1 MKRSENPIEIA
12 ETRAGHPASQGHA
25 SSQRS
30 PSRDGPD
37 GRDGRDGDSVDPRAS
52 ASRAGGPGRRQL
64 NHPTSRAWGLGTIG
78 RRATARVAV
87 DPAGGPGERVHRPQ
101 DPVALGCDG
110 VLTRSDA
117 IPDARTWPDDRSKP
131 RFRAD
136 RLSALRGSRDDHP
149 RCGVQQRRRRPNP
162 GRSLSGAIHD
172 RFARHGSLTGDGL
185 EAGPA
190 DVTATMK
197 RLLDSAGYA
206 TDQSG
211 PLEGWQ
217 LRPWIRQAP
226 RPAAGSRRRWRRRPA
241 RR

>member
-1 MKRSENPIEIA
+1 M
-12 ETRAGHPASQGHA
+12 T
-25 SSQRS
+25 
-30 PSRDGPD
+30 
-37 GRDGRDGDSVDPRAS
+37 DPNCGS
-52 ASRAGGPGRRQL
+52 ARTVFLLS
-64 NHPTSRAWGLGTIG
+64 
-78 RRATARVAV
+78 
-87 DPAGGPGERVHRPQ
+87 
-101 DPVALGCDG
+101 G
-110 VLTRSDA
+110 VLATIILVA
-117 IPDARTWPDDRSKP
+117 ACN
-131 RFRAD
+131 
-136 RLSALRGSRDDHP
+136 G
-149 RCGVQQRRRRPNP
+149 RRRRPNP